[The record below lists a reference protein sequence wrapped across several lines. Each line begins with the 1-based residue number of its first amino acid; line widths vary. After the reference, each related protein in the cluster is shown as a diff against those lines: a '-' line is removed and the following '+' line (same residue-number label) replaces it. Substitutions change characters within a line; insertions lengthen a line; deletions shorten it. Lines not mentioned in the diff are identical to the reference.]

1 VASIEPW
8 TGSWTDVG
16 DPVYRHVMAR
26 GPAGHMEQ
34 LPSGSWRV
42 KVYAGTDPLT
52 GREIRFRKT
61 CKTERAAQ
69 IELGKLLAMA
79 RAGRQPDSDVT
90 VAQLLDQYVST
101 AGWDVSTRESNLGYI
116 HRTIKPAL
124 GSLQVR
130 KVRGP
135 ILDTLYARLMR
146 CGNLACTGKPFTE
159 HRNIP
164 DLQPDP
170 ADPRLE
176 WEQAADRVRAA
187 IGSGQLASGDALP
200 SVRDLARLQGLK
212 PGTVR
217 HAFIALAEEGL
228 VHIRHGRTTTIA
240 GEPTADDPGIRRQVT
255 RPRPGHDCQLS
266 GCRPHVCKPMAKSTI
281 RGIHNILSGAFQAAM
296 RWEWTD
302 RNPAASARPPT
313 PSRQTILAT
322 SPEAVAKVIAEARAC
337 SAALGLYLWLVVVT
351 GVRRGELCGLQIH
364 DVDLDRALVH
374 VAFNYVVRGG
384 QRVRK
389 DTKTHQDRWLAIDP
403 VTCTLIA
410 SYLDE
415 IRAELAAVGLGLRD
429 DAYLFSNDPAHS
441 RPWNPD
447 WATHRVAEAAEAAG
461 VELDIKG
468 GRHYTAS
475 QLLAGGF
482 DLRNTAARLGHSGGG
497 ATTLRHYADPVPEVD
512 RRAAAY
518 LAQLT
523 AGSAP
528 QGG

>member
-1 VASIEPW
+1 
-8 TGSWTDVG
+8 
-16 DPVYRHVMAR
+16 
-26 GPAGHMEQ
+26 
-34 LPSGSWRV
+34 V

-61 CKTERAAQ
+61 CKTEQAAQ
-69 IELGKLLAMA
+69 IELGKLLAQA
-79 RAGRQPDSDVT
+79 AAGRQPDSAVT

-101 AGWDVSTRESNLGYI
+101 VGWDVSTRESNLGYI
-116 HRTIKPAL
+116 RRTIKPAL

-159 HRNIP
+159 HRNTP
-164 DLQPDP
+164 DLRPNP
-170 ADPRLE
+170 ADRRLE

-187 IGSGQLASGDALP
+187 VRSGQLTPGDTLP
-200 SVRDLARLQGLK
+200 SVPDLARLQGLK

-217 HAFIALAEEGL
+217 HAFLALASEGL
-228 VHIRHGRTTTIA
+228 VQIRHGRTTTIA
-240 GEPTADDPGIRRQVT
+240 GGPAADEPATRLQVT
-255 RPRPGHDCQLS
+255 RSLPGHDCKLS
-266 GCRPHVCKPMAKSTI
+266 GCRPHVCKPMAKGTI
-281 RGIHNILSGAFQAAM
+281 RGIHAILSGAFEAAM

-313 PSRQTILAT
+313 ASRRTILAT
-322 SPEAVAKVIAEARAC
+322 SPEDVAKVIAEARAR

-351 GVRRGELCGLQIH
+351 GVRRGELCGLQIR
-364 DVDLDRALVH
+364 DVDLDRGLVH
-374 VAFNYVVRGG
+374 VAFNYVVRAG
-384 QRVRK
+384 QRIRK

-403 VTCTLIA
+403 VTCALIA
-410 SYLDE
+410 GYLAQ
-415 IRAELAAVGLGLRD
+415 IKAELAAVGAGLRD
-429 DAYLFSNDPAHS
+429 DAYLFSDDLAHA

-447 WATHRVAEAAEAAG
+447 WVTHKVADAADAAG

-523 AGSAP
+523 AGSLA
-528 QGG
+528 QNGQSQA

>member
-1 VASIEPW
+1 
-8 TGSWTDVG
+8 
-16 DPVYRHVMAR
+16 M
-26 GPAGHMEQ
+26 
-34 LPSGSWRV
+34 

-69 IELGKLLAMA
+69 IELGKLLAQA
-79 RAGRQPDSDVT
+79 TAGRQPDSAVT

-116 HRTIKPAL
+116 RRTIKPAI
-124 GSLQVR
+124 GSTQVR

-135 ILDTLYARLMR
+135 LLDTFYARLMR

-159 HRNIP
+159 HRHIP
-164 DLQPDP
+164 DLRPDP
-170 ADPRLE
+170 ADPRPE
-176 WEQAADRVRAA
+176 WQQAADKLRAA
-187 IGSGQLASGDALP
+187 IQSAELAPGDALP
-200 SVRDLARLQGLK
+200 SVPELHELQGLK

-217 HAFIALAEEGL
+217 HAFLALAEEGL

-240 GEPTADDPGIRRQVT
+240 AEPSADEPGARQPIT
-255 RPRPGHDCQLS
+255 RPRPGHDCKLS
-266 GCRPHVCKPMAKSTI
+266 GCRLHVCKPMAKSTI
-281 RGIHNILSGAFQAAM
+281 HGVHSIVSGAFEAAM

-302 RNPAASARPPT
+302 RNPARSARPPT
-313 PSRQTILAT
+313 LTRQTILAT
-322 SPEAVAKVIAEARAC
+322 SPEAVAKVIAEARAR

-351 GVRRGELCGLQIH
+351 GVRRGELCGLQLR

-374 VAFNYVVRGG
+374 VGFNYVVRGG
-384 QRVRK
+384 RRVRK
-389 DTKTHQDRWLAIDP
+389 DTKTHQDRWLAIDS
-403 VTCTLIA
+403 VTCALIA
-410 SYLDE
+410 SYLAE
-415 IRAELAAVGLGLRD
+415 IKAELAKVSVSLGD
-429 DAYLFSNDPAHS
+429 DAYLFSNDPAHA

-447 WATHRVAEAAEAAG
+447 WVTHRVADAADAAG
-461 VELDIKG
+461 VDLDIKG
-468 GRHYTAS
+468 GRHYTPS

-523 AGSAP
+523 AGPATES
-528 QGG
+528 G

>member
-1 VASIEPW
+1 
-8 TGSWTDVG
+8 
-16 DPVYRHVMAR
+16 MA
-26 GPAGHMEQ
+26 GTPSGHIEQ
-34 LPSGSWRV
+34 LPSGSWRA

-61 CKTERAAQ
+61 CRTERAAH

-79 RAGRQPDSDVT
+79 QAGRQPDSDVT

-116 HRTIKPAL
+116 RRTIKPAL

-135 ILDTLYARLMR
+135 ILDTLYSRLMR

-164 DLQPDP
+164 DLRPDP

-187 IGSGQLASGDALP
+187 IRSGQLASGDTLP
-200 SVRDLARLQGLK
+200 SVPDLARLQGLK

-217 HAFIALAEEGL
+217 HAFLALAEEGL

-240 GEPTADDPGIRRQVT
+240 GEPPADEPGPRLQIT
-255 RPRPGHDCQLS
+255 RPRPGHDCKLS
-266 GCRPHVCKPMAKSTI
+266 GCRPHVCKPMAKGTI
-281 RGIHNILSGAFQAAM
+281 CGIHAILSGAFEAAM

-313 PSRQTILAT
+313 PSRRTILAT
-322 SPEAVAKVIAEARAC
+322 SPEAVAKVIAEAGAR
-337 SAALGLYLWLVVVT
+337 SAALGLYLWLVMVT
-351 GVRRGELCGLQIH
+351 GVRRGELCGLQIR

-374 VAFNYVVRGG
+374 IAFNYVVRGG
-384 QRVRK
+384 RRVRK

-403 VTCTLIA
+403 ITCALIV
-410 SYLDE
+410 SYLVE
-415 IRAELAAVGLGLRD
+415 IKAELAAVGAELRD
-429 DAYLFSNDPAHS
+429 DAYLFSNDPAHV

-447 WATHRVAEAAEAAG
+447 WVTHRVAPAADAAG

-523 AGSAP
+523 AGSAT
-528 QGG
+528 QSG

>member
-1 VASIEPW
+1 
-8 TGSWTDVG
+8 
-16 DPVYRHVMAR
+16 
-26 GPAGHMEQ
+26 
-34 LPSGSWRV
+34 V

-69 IELGKLLAMA
+69 IELGKLLQQAA
-79 RAGRQPDSDVT
+79 AGRQPDSGVT
-90 VAQLLDQYVST
+90 VAQLLDQYVAT
-101 AGWDVSTRESNLGYI
+101 VGWDVSTRESNVGYI
-116 HRTIKPAL
+116 RRTINPAL

-159 HRNIP
+159 HRHIP
-164 DLQPDP
+164 DLRPDP
-170 ADPRLE
+170 ADRRVE

-187 IGSGQLASGDALP
+187 ISSGQLGPGDTLP
-200 SVRDLARLQGLK
+200 SVPDLARLQGLK

-217 HAFIALAEEGL
+217 HAYLALAEEGL

-240 GEPTADDPGIRRQVT
+240 GDPAADEPGTRLQLT
-255 RPRPGHDCQLS
+255 RPRPGHDCKLS

-281 RGIHNILSGAFQAAM
+281 HGIHSILSGAFEAAM

-302 RNPAASARPPT
+302 RNPARSARPPT
-313 PSRQTILAT
+313 LHHQTILAT
-322 SPEAVAKVIAEARAC
+322 SPEDVAKVIAEARAR
-337 SAALGLYLWLVVVT
+337 SAALGLYMWLVVVT
-351 GVRRGELCGLQIH
+351 GARRGELCGLQVRH
-364 DVDLDRALVH
+364 VDLDRALVH
-374 VAFNYVVRGG
+374 VAFNYVVRAG
-384 QRVRK
+384 QCIRK

-403 VTCTLIA
+403 VTCALIA
-410 SYLDE
+410 SYLAE
-415 IRAELAAVGLGLRD
+415 IKAELAAVGVELRD
-429 DAYLFSNDPAHS
+429 DAYLFSNDPAHA

-447 WATHRVAEAAEAAG
+447 WVTHRVADAAAAAG

-518 LAQLT
+518 LAQ
-523 AGSAP
+523 AARSSARSRGSSARP
-528 QGG
+528 